1 MKSFIKDFLNL
12 DAFYNLISIRYSK
25 RIMWFLNSVF
35 GLFTGL
41 LSFYSLKFIVG
52 NKNKMGAILFLS
64 SLMMIFLAELININ
78 FKNSFN
84 SIYTLNKID
93 IYPISKLEHIKNL
106 FFSDFFHS
114 RSIYYLIPF
123 SLIIF
128 FSVNFNFLFVMQS
141 VLIFIFIFIYFIA
154 TAIFTLTDYG
164 YASLIK
170 LFGEKAKYSVL
181 VFFLILSAAMSLLD
195 KFNINID
202 DILIEVTHIINFLL
216 NK

>member
-1 MKSFIKDFLNL
+1 MISFLKDFLNL
-12 DAFYNLISIRYSK
+12 DTFYNLISIRYSK

-35 GLFTGL
+35 GLFAGL

-52 NKNKMGAILFLS
+52 NKNKMGAMLFLA
-64 SLMMIFLAELININ
+64 SLMLISLAELININ

-106 FFSDFFHS
+106 FFSDFFNF
-114 RSIYYLIPF
+114 RLIYYIIPF
-123 SLIIF
+123 LLILF
-128 FSVNFNFLFVMQS
+128 FSVNFNFLFVLQS
-141 VLIFIFIFIYFIA
+141 VLIFIITYIIA
-154 TAIFTLTDYG
+154 TTIFTLTDYG

-181 VFFLILSAAMSLLD
+181 IFFLLLSGSMSLLD

-202 DILIEVTHIINFLL
+202 DILIKVSHIINFLL